1 MKKTVFI
8 TLIAASLAFPCR
20 AGVDILDYLNNNPAL
35 RGAYVGVCAVTLDGD
50 TLAFHNGNGLF
61 VPASNMKLVTTASAI
76 SSLGADYRYRT
87 CIAVSGEVRD
97 SVLYGNVFIVGGGD
111 PTIAYPG
118 SPEKVFTSWMNM
130 LSAAGIRKI
139 EGKVVGDGGFFP
151 GMKEH
156 PTWELAD
163 TGTYYGTGTSGL
175 QFAGNTL
182 NFKVAPGQC
191 PGDSIAVEQS
201 FPATPWMN
209 FSYDCTTGEKG
220 TGDQLYLYTADYSE
234 NAVLRGTYACGKK
247 PKVVGCSNKFPE
259 LTCAREFALF
269 LESHGISA
277 DGFAAGATPE
287 DAVKLGE
294 TLSAPLREIIVPLN
308 KDSDNFLAETVFRTM
323 GRELAGDAG
332 YDSCTRVEKSVLDSI
347 GVSGDGNF
355 VIVDGSGLS
364 SKDFISPA
372 IICRILRHM
381 LEKDSSGAFLN
392 SLPRAGI
399 DGTVSSFLPGLPDE
413 VRHSFHLKSGSMGGV
428 RAYSGYYLPKNGTPV
443 IFSVIINNSSASA
456 SRLVTAAGEI
466 ISSIILSES
475 SCK

>member
-1 MKKTVFI
+1 MKKTIFI
-8 TLIAASLAFPCR
+8 TLFAAFLAFPCR
-20 AGVDILDYLNNNPAL
+20 ARVDISDYLNNIQTL

-76 SSLGADYRYRT
+76 ASLGGDYRYRT
-87 CIAVSGEVRD
+87 GIAISGEVRD
-97 SVLYGNVFIVGGGD
+97 SVLCGNVYIVGGGD

-118 SPEKVFTSWMNM
+118 SPEKVFTSWMDM
-130 LSAAGIRKI
+130 LSAVGIKKI
-139 EGKVVGDGGFFP
+139 EGKVIGDGSFFP

-182 NFKVAPGQC
+182 NFKVAPGLS
-191 PGDSIAVEQS
+191 PGESLTVEQT

-209 FSYDCTTGEKG
+209 FIYDCTTGEKG
-220 TGDQLYLYTADYSE
+220 TGDQLYLYTADYTD

-269 LESHGISA
+269 LNSRGISA
-277 DGFAAGATPE
+277 GGFATGATPE

-308 KDSDNFLAETVFRTM
+308 KESDNFLAETVFRTM

-332 YDSCTRVEKSVLDSI
+332 YDSCTRAERAVLDSI
-347 GVSGDGNF
+347 GASGDGNF

-364 SKDFISPA
+364 SSNLVSPA
-372 IICRILRHM
+372 LICRLLRIM
-381 LEKDSSGAFLN
+381 LEKDASGAFLS

-399 DGTVSSFLPGLPDE
+399 DGTVSSFLSGLPDE

-428 RAYSGYYLPKNGTPV
+428 RAYSGYYLPKDGTPF
-443 IFSVIINNSSASA
+443 IFSVIINNSPAPA
-456 SRLVTAAGEI
+456 SRLVSAAGEI
-466 ISSIILSES
+466 ISSIVTPTR
-475 SCK
+475 

>member
-1 MKKTVFI
+1 MKKTIFI
-8 TLIAASLAFPCR
+8 ALLAAFLSFPCR
-20 AGVDILDYLNNNPAL
+20 AGIDISEYLNSSAAL
-35 RGAYVGVCAVTLDGD
+35 RGAYVGICAVTLDGD
-50 TLAFHNGNGLF
+50 TLAFHNGNSLF
-61 VPASNMKLVTTASAI
+61 VPASNLKLVTTASAI
-76 SSLGADYRYRT
+76 ASLGADYRYRT
-87 CIAVSGEVRD
+87 GIAVSGEVRD
-97 SVLYGNVFIVGGGD
+97 SVLCGDVYIVGGGD
-111 PTIAYPG
+111 PTIAYPD
-118 SPEKVFTSWMNM
+118 SPEKVFTSWMDM
-130 LSAAGIRKI
+130 LSAAGIKKI
-139 EGKVVGDGGFFP
+139 EGKVIGDGGFFP

-156 PTWELAD
+156 PSWELAD

-182 NFKVAPGQC
+182 NFKVAPGPC
-191 PGDSIAVEQS
+191 PGDSITVEQI

-209 FSYDCTTGEKG
+209 FIYDCTTGEKE
-220 TGDQLYLYTADYSE
+220 TGDQLYLYTADYSD

-269 LESHGISA
+269 LESHGISTG
-277 DGFAAGATPE
+277 GFAAGVTPA

-308 KDSDNFLAETVFRTM
+308 RESDNFLAETIFRAM

-332 YDSCTRVEKSVLDSI
+332 YDSCTKAERAVLDSI

-364 SKDFISPA
+364 SQNLVSPA
-372 IICRILRHM
+372 LICRLLRHM
-381 LEKDSSGAFLN
+381 LEKDASGAFLN

-399 DGTVSSFLPGLPDE
+399 DGTVSSFLPELPDE
-413 VRHSFHLKSGSMGGV
+413 VRHSFHLKSGSMQGV
-428 RAYSGYYLPKNGTPV
+428 RAYSGYYLPKGGTPV
-443 IFSVIINNSSASA
+443 IFSVIINNASA
-456 SRLVTAAGEI
+456 PAGRLVTAAGGI